1 MANNKQDKILNVPN
15 KREQRQTCLNVAERE
30 ALRPKGSVP
39 NKREQQQ
46 TRLNV
51 PALRFPE
58 FKGEWES
65 IPLSNI
71 SIIVGRIGFRGY
83 TTNDIVKEGEGAIA
97 LSPTNIDNNQLTYN
111 KDNTYISLY
120 KYDESPEIQI
130 NIGDIVFV
138 KTGSTIGKVAYVDNI
153 ITKTTLNPQLVVLKN
168 ISCEK
173 YFLSLVLS
181 TDCFQNHIKRITV
194 GGAVPTLSQV
204 EMGKIQIAL
213 PNKKEQ
219 QKIQSL
225 MKLLD
230 ARIATQR
237 KIIEKLESLIH
248 GVVTTHF
255 HRTRNKNTITIK
267 DLGKAY
273 SVGNLSKEDLAEDG
287 EPCILYGELFTTYGC
302 VANKIQSR
310 TNKYTQAT
318 LSRAGD
324 LLFPASTTV
333 DAISLIAPTS
343 LKTEGVYVAGDMFG
357 IRIKSQYNS
366 EYISYIINYVYNR
379 KLSKYA
385 QGSTII
391 HLHYADI
398 KNVTIQVPCLEEQNK
413 CADLLSCLQMKLD
426 TERRLCVS
434 FQKQKDYLLQQM
446 FI

>member
-15 KREQRQTCLNVAERE
+15 KREQRQTCLNVAERQ

-39 NKREQQQ
+39 NKREQ
-46 TRLNV
+46 RNV

-58 FKGEWES
+58 FKGQWENCRIKDFGKVVTGNTPPTANKENYENGTKLWVSPSDLGDKKYIDNTKIKLS
-65 IPLSNI
+65 IKGYTQTRILPKDSILVTCIGTIGKMGMAQTELATNQQI
-71 SIIVGRIGFRGY
+71 NSIIVNHDFDKDFVYYSLMSRFPKYLSFI
-83 TTNDIVKEGEGAIA
+83 AIQVVPI
-97 LSPTNIDNNQLTYN
+97 LSKSSFEKLENNYPSIEEQR
-111 KDNTYISLY
+111 K
-120 KYDESPEIQI
+120 
-130 NIGDIVFV
+130 
-138 KTGSTIGKVAYVDNI
+138 IGK
-153 ITKTTLNPQLVVLKN
+153 
-168 ISCEK
+168 
-173 YFLSLVLS
+173 FLDL
-181 TDCFQNHIKRITV
+181 I
-194 GGAVPTLSQV
+194 
-204 EMGKIQIAL
+204 
-213 PNKKEQ
+213 
-219 QKIQSL
+219 
-225 MKLLD
+225 D

-426 TERRLCVS
+426 TERQLCVY